1 MSSTTLDLQ
10 NLSDL
15 SDLTMSG
22 KEKNSEEVLFAA
34 VLDAKKL
41 AFQAA
46 RYAF

>member
-1 MSSTTLDLQ
+1 MSSATLDLQ

-15 SDLTMSG
+15 SDLAMSG
-22 KEKNSEEVLFAA
+22 KEKNNEEVMFAA

-46 RYAF
+46 RYTF